1 MHLDS
6 VYESNKR
13 KHVFDRIITF
23 DWESKG
29 HVIVT
34 DERRG
39 YQDTSIPAY
48 KNTFK
53 RGMYKL
59 VDNYDY

>member
-23 DWESKG
+23 DRDSKG

-34 DERRG
+34 DEKKG
-39 YQDTSIPAY
+39 VIKILAYQRTKIRSKEECI
-48 KNTFK
+48 
-53 RGMYKL
+53 
-59 VDNYDY
+59 